1 MSQPSLR
8 ILQIL
13 RAPVGGLFRHVYDL
27 TIELAA
33 RGHEVGMVADSLHR
47 DALSGERLEALGPS
61 LALGVHSLPIPR
73 VFGPED
79 ISSVFKVRALADRLN
94 VDVLHGHG
102 AKGGFNARLSRW
114 GAKRRVSLYTPH
126 GGVLNYRPGSLVG
139 GAFRI
144 IERAIMPLTDAFI
157 FESAFALDAY
167 MRQIG
172 QPGAPHPVI
181 HNGITEAEFEPIVQ
195 RPDACDFVFIGE
207 FRAAKGISFMLEAL
221 SRVAAPDGRGAT
233 LAMAGGGEDQAKVE
247 AQISALG
254 LTDRVRL
261 LGVRPAREALT
272 HGRIELV
279 PSLAESL
286 PYVIM
291 EGAAAGIPVIS
302 TDVGGIREI
311 YGPTAG
317 SLIPAA
323 NAEALR
329 IAMQKALDDPAGA
342 ATEAMVRL
350 DHVRRSFHIKTM
362 ADRIEGLYLDVLKRR
377 RS

>member
-61 LALGVHSLPIPR
+61 LALGVHSFPIPR

-79 ISSVFKVRALADRLN
+79 ISSVFKVRALADRLK

-139 GAFRI
+139 GTFRV

-157 FESAFALDAY
+157 FESAFALEAY

-172 QPGAPHPVI
+172 RPRAPHPVI
-181 HNGITEAEFEPIVQ
+181 HNGITEAEFEPIIQ

-207 FRAAKGISFMLEAL
+207 FRAAKGISYMLEAL
-221 SRVAAPDGRGAT
+221 SRVVRPDGRGAS
-233 LAMAGGGEDQAKVE
+233 LAMAGGGEDQSKVE
-247 AQISALG
+247 AQISSLG
-254 LTDRVRL
+254 LRDRVRL

-302 TDVGGIREI
+302 SDVGGIREI

-317 SLIPAA
+317 SLIPSAD
-323 NAEALR
+323 AEALR

-342 ATEAMVRL
+342 AAEAMVRL

-377 RS
+377 RG